1 MTDSTVS
8 AEASSSEVRTSEA
21 PKAEAPPPNR
31 MVIAVLSLV
40 GFFVAFYLLAHT
52 LGWTGPLVCGIGEC
66 STVQSSPYA
75 WVGPIPVSGI
85 GLAGYV
91 FYLILSVLGIQ
102 PGWRSSKVVAVLL
115 LVTSTV
121 GFAFSAYLTYLEAA
135 VIHAWCQWC
144 VISAILVTLIFVAS
158 LAEVGHLKKAHP

>member
-1 MTDSTVS
+1 VTDSTVS
-8 AEASSSEVRTSEA
+8 AEASLAEVPTSES
-21 PKAEAPPPNR
+21 PPRNR

-40 GFFVAFYLLAHT
+40 GFFVAFYLLAHS

-75 WVGPIPVSGI
+75 WVGPLPVSAI

-91 FYLILSVLGIQ
+91 LYLALSVLGIQ
-102 PGWRSSKVVAVLL
+102 PGWRSSKTVAVLL
-115 LVTSTV
+115 LASSTV
-121 GFAFSAYLTYLEAA
+121 GFVFSAYLTYLEAA

-144 VISAILVTLIFVAS
+144 VISAILVTVIFLAS
-158 LAEVGHLKKAHP
+158 LVEVGRLRKAHP